1 MKLPVS
7 VARRNRRGASAV
19 GKNASALR
27 PRERGGKSCHR
38 AARSQRGHSAAE
50 ISLLDRSAV
59 KKNHFSLS
67 AGFISQRGA
76 EIPAKN
82 RKIRFIHVMTAYDV
96 MALFWER
103 NLMTSS

>member
-1 MKLPVS
+1 M
-7 VARRNRRGASAV
+7 

-27 PRERGGKSCHR
+27 PRERGGKSCHH

-76 EIPAKN
+76 EIQLLL
-82 RKIRFIHVMTAYDV
+82 D
-96 MALFWER
+96 
-103 NLMTSS
+103 SSIVVLPTTFRE

>member
-1 MKLPVS
+1 M
-7 VARRNRRGASAV
+7 

-103 NLMTSS
+103 LRNLIGCCDCPEDPDKPIFFIG